1 MEDGIK
7 NILVCLLSVVCLS
20 EYSGSR
26 IRFQYPNPSHTVEHP
41 LKHNTCSYKQSRT
54 AAFNKY
60 FRVLTNTYSYVS
72 HASNAYSLDCNEST
86 GVFKTRNKRK
96 PTNRR
101 RVREGG
107 TAKYVTNIR
116 EERRFLKWQRRGHLQ
131 QIYEYLASILD
142 SSLGQEFLLTKTHNA

>member
-41 LKHNTCSYKQSRT
+41 LKHNTCSYTQSRT

-60 FRVLTNTYSYVS
+60 FRVLINTHSYVS
-72 HASNAYSLDCNEST
+72 HAFNAYSLDCNESI

-101 RVREGG
+101 RIGEGG
-107 TAKYVTNIR
+107 YSKVRN
-116 EERRFLKWQRRGHLQ
+116 KH
-131 QIYEYLASILD
+131 
-142 SSLGQEFLLTKTHNA
+142 